1 MPRVWTIRHVIIR
14 TAFLLNSG
22 LTVAHIRISRSLPP
36 NIPNNILL
44 SWGAFSTC
52 TTQDI
57 EIACSWIQSN
67 VRRFVGQMKDEAKE
81 VRRYEGHNSRVSAPK
96 KARRTRCCVC
106 IASTIVEQ
114 RKNYDCGTGQK
125 SNSLYVAHA
134 ARVLHGHAPHS
145 CRFRLTLLQ
154 VYLVYV
160 DLSRHKLRRARYKP
174 LRRIIFLEQV
184 ISCYPTMAM

>member
-1 MPRVWTIRHVIIR
+1 MPRVWKTRRVIIR

-22 LTVAHIRISRSLPP
+22 LTVAHILISRSLPP

-57 EIACSWIQSN
+57 EIGCSWIQSN
-67 VRRFVGQMKDEAKE
+67 VHRFVSQMKDEAE
-81 VRRYEGHNSRVSAPK
+81 EGCRYKGHNSRVSTPR

-106 IASTIVEQ
+106 NASTIVERQ
-114 RKNYDCGTGQK
+114 KNYDCGTGQK
-125 SNSLYVAHA
+125 SNSLYVAHT

-145 CRFRLTLLQ
+145 CKFLLTLLQ

-160 DLSRHKLRRARYKP
+160 DLSRHKLRKRDINHSEEPY
-174 LRRIIFLEQV
+174 F
-184 ISCYPTMAM
+184 